1 MNNEEKQLEILS
13 EWANQMSDY
22 LLGYRE
28 GSLDEMKIRAIELKN
43 IEKQHV
49 RQEKVAELFQEIQ
62 HLSDL
67 AVDIET
73 S

>member
-1 MNNEEKQLEILS
+1 MTIEDKELETLS

-28 GSLDEMKIRAIELKN
+28 GSLDEMKVRALQLTN
-43 IEKQHV
+43 LEKQHN
-49 RQEKVAELFQEIQ
+49 RQEKVAELFQEIKNL
-62 HLSDL
+62 HYL
-67 AVDIET
+67 AQDIEE